1 MFTLGIPERQ
11 YRRTTQVLS
20 NSRSKPINYEER
32 KQEDG
37 FYMFRFPDADYD
49 EFKDIVLMLKGN
61 GITTIGADA
70 QLTEKNIMKLVN
82 LLKEESP
89 AENNFIDDI
98 KMALEKNRELFNNP
112 MFRTIS
118 DIIKNYE
125 IGGDEERM
133 MDTPNI
139 TEQKLRKLIRDEFKK
154 ISRIV

>member
-11 YRRTTQVLS
+11 YRRATQVLS
-20 NSRSKPINYEER
+20 NSRNKPINYEER

-37 FYMFRFPDADYD
+37 FYMFGFPGVNYD
-49 EFKDIVLMLKGN
+49 EFKNIVLLLKGN
-61 GITTIGADA
+61 GITTIGADD

-98 KMALEKNRELFNNP
+98 KIALEKNRELFNNP
-112 MFRTIS
+112 MFKTIS

-133 MDTPNI
+133 MNAPNI